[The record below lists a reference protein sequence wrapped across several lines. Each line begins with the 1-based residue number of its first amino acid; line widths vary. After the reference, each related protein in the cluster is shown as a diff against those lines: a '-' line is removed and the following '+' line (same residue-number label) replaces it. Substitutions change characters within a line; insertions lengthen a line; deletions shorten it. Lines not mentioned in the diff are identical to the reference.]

1 MTKVEF
7 CYEEGYWVRVGIWKG
22 IEVGRNYVKV
32 VCNDDER
39 NLTENH
45 IRIDMWAGE
54 ILVRS
59 VYVENRKIVKVVKHK

>member
-1 MTKVEF
+1 MIKLDK
-7 CYEEGYWVRVGIWKG
+7 YYDEGYWVRKGVWKG
-22 IEVGRNYVKV
+22 IEIGQGYVGV
-32 VCNDDER
+32 VCNEEC

>member
-1 MTKVEF
+1 MTKLDK
-7 CYEEGYWVRVGIWKG
+7 CYDEGYWVRKGVWIGREIGKRYVG
-22 IEVGRNYVKV
+22 V
-32 VCNDDER
+32 VCDEGC

-59 VYVENRKIVKVVKHK
+59 VYVQNRNIIKVVKHK